1 MDTRCLDV
9 CLFSI
14 ETSKR
19 TYNLLAGNKEEL
31 NRWIQCLCTVCGF
44 KPLHPDTQLQLS
56 LDNLQK
62 DGKKN
67 DVILISYSNLSN
79 ENSSSSNSSPTG
91 KSLTNHQSM
100 GGQPKERSSA
110 GPEANSRRWMNYSS
124 TLNRTV
130 NKLTNSTNCSLFS
143 SATLPSRKADISS
156 GYIPISECHTGSKSI
171 FESSPT
177 DDKKSTRNGQL
188 VAASDN
194 KFDEESG
201 SIRTQFDCNKE
212 NKFTDRFGKNSKS
225 LLDSSLNS
233 THDLLDTGHSRS
245 PNLSNDDCDTNYDVP
260 RQIYKKSRIK
270 DLLNI
275 ATMPPKEESLYA
287 NAKSSPCNQ
296 SNKNPNLN
304 HLNGS
309 PSARSAAGRSSNE
322 NPENNYLNVSQ
333 NLERHRSF
341 NEREYYNNIADQQP
355 FESMPPPRPPKP
367 RSIELGRCPPDKSTS
382 LNSLNEPS
390 GLNEFDPLNC
400 IPKPPPASI
409 LATSPD
415 QMYSIPKSQIE
426 LELEKQKNHRRRTAT
441 SSLDMVV
448 PITHN
453 KFTSNERDELH
464 RYTNAAGDVFGKSID
479 GHAIIYEYEKPSLPV
494 SNNLTDLKSLND
506 NLDKFKIPS
515 IKLNDKIEPM
525 TPSLIVTSTPLFPD
539 GQPERHFNFSEQNDA
554 FNKPQVNRDL
564 KPKKSD
570 TSIESLLVYTNK
582 SPNSRQHSDTL
593 INRTN
598 LSASFNCKPR

>member
-1 MDTRCLDV
+1 M

-14 ETSKR
+14 ETGKR
-19 TYNLLAGNKEEL
+19 TYNLLAGSKEEL
-31 NRWIQCLCTVCGF
+31 NKWIQCLCTVCGF

-67 DVILISYSNLSN
+67 DVILISYSNPNLSN
-79 ENSSSSNSSPTG
+79 EHSSSPNSSPTG
-91 KSLTNHQSM
+91 KNLTNNQSSNQM
-100 GGQPKERSSA
+100 AGQPAQSKERSSA
-110 GPEANSRRWMNYSS
+110 GPEANSRCWMNYSS

-143 SATLPSRKADISS
+143 SATLPTRKTDISS

-171 FESSPT
+171 FESSPAEN
-177 DDKKSTRNGQL
+177 KNSTKNGQL
-188 VAASDN
+188 IDASD
-194 KFDEESG
+194 DQDSH

-212 NKFTDRFGKNSKS
+212 NKFADRKNCKS
-225 LLDSSLNS
+225 LLDSSLSS
-233 THDLLDTGHSRS
+233 THDLLLDTASRSRS
-245 PNLSNDDCDTNYDVP
+245 PNLSNEDCDTNYDVP
-260 RQIYKKSRIK
+260 RQMHKKSRIK

-275 ATMPPKEESLYA
+275 VAPKEESLYA
-287 NAKSSPCNQ
+287 NAKSMPGHQ
-296 SNKNPNLN
+296 PITNLNN
-304 HLNGS
+304 HLNRS
-309 PSARSAAGRSSNE
+309 PSARSSTNE
-322 NPENNYLNVSQ
+322 YPENNYLNVSQ
-333 NLERHRSF
+333 NLERQRSL
-341 NEREYYNNIADQQP
+341 NEREYYNNVAAGQQP
-355 FESMPPPRPPKP
+355 FEGVPPPRPPKP
-367 RSIELGRCPPDKSTS
+367 RSIELGRRDKSTS
-382 LNSLNEPS
+382 LNSLNEQND
-390 GLNEFDPLNC
+390 LNEFDPLNC
-400 IPKPPPASI
+400 VPKPPPASL

-426 LELEKQKNHRRRTAT
+426 LELEKQNSRRRRTVT

-453 KFTSNERDELH
+453 RFTSNGGDELH
-464 RYTNAAGDVFGKSID
+464 RYTNAAGDVFSKSID

-494 SNNLTDLKSLND
+494 NNNLTDLNSLND

-515 IKLNDKIEPM
+515 IRLNDKTEPI